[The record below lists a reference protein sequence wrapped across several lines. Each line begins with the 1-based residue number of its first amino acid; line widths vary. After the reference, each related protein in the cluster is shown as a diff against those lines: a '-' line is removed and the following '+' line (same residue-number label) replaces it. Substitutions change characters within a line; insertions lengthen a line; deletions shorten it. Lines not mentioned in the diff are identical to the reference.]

1 MVILI
6 SFKIFIFIYFAC
18 VCVCVC
24 FVCVFVCVCA
34 TDFKCLQWP
43 EEGGAFNVAIGVCNT
58 DAGDQTH
65 FLEELQ
71 VPLNVQSK

>member
-1 MVILI
+1 M
-6 SFKIFIFIYFAC
+6 
-18 VCVCVC
+18 C

-43 EEGGAFNVAIGVCNT
+43 EEGGAFDVAIDVCNT